1 MTVKHFRLFIIVCTV
16 DGPLIVGGSILG
28 AAFGQRGLFAGAI
41 VGGLIGIIVAVRL
54 ALWRGWISVQNQRNT
69 LLGGIIGFAVAAL
82 IATNN
87 LHTPVIPALSGLL
100 IGAGAVIGSL
110 LGKKA

>member
-1 MTVKHFRLFIIVCTV
+1 MTLKHLWLFIIVCAV

-41 VGGLIGIIVAVRL
+41 LGGVLGVIIATRIAV
-54 ALWRGWISVQNQRNT
+54 WRAWVSAQNQRNAM
-69 LLGGIIGFAVAAL
+69 LGGIVGFAAAAL

-87 LHTPVIPALSGLL
+87 LHTPLIPALSGLL

-110 LGKKA
+110 FGKKA

>member
-1 MTVKHFRLFIIVCTV
+1 MTIKHFWLFIIVCAVTS
-16 DGPLIVGGSILG
+16 PLIVGGSILG
-28 AAFGQRGLFAGAI
+28 AAFGQRGLFAGALL
-41 VGGLIGIIVAVRL
+41 GGLIGVIVAVRL
-54 ALWRGWISVQNQRNT
+54 ALWRAWISAQNQRNT
-69 LLGGIIGFAVAAL
+69 TLGGIIGFAVAAL

-100 IGAGAVIGSL
+100 IGAGAIIGSL